1 MLPEMTN
8 FLSGRKPITCINMHD
23 TRIVHLPASR
33 PNLYI
38 RSRSV
43 VIFTRPEICCHRQ
56 LLPNKEP

>member
-33 PNLYI
+33 PNLLYTFP
-38 RSRSV
+38 V
-43 VIFTRPEICCHRQ
+43 GGYLHQ
-56 LLPNKEP
+56 A